1 MPTWDPEDDDQWNAM
16 VHLLTYLAI
25 ADRRTTGDVDVK
37 VWLDA
42 AQDGDWPSIDF
53 AYRAVRLHR
62 REQPGKWLEPG
73 HVTAILDRLRAEA
86 RRSYVPPTDRDMP
99 QHVLDDPVAYQR
111 YMRDAAA
118 LHQASVLADFVVGHR
133 RLAIAGAS

>member
-1 MPTWDPEDDDQWNAM
+1 MADWTDEQWDDIVD
-16 VHLLTYLAI
+16 LLTYIAA
-25 ADRRTTGDVDVK
+25 ADRRTIGTTDVR

-42 AQDGDWPSIDF
+42 AQDGDWPSIEF

-73 HVTAILDRLRAEA
+73 HVTRVLDRVRDDA

-99 QHVLDDPVAYQR
+99 REVLNDPAAYQR
-111 YMRDAAA
+111 YMRDAVQAHQDAVMAA
-118 LHQASVLADFVVGHR
+118 FAGGHRVLA
-133 RLAIAGAS
+133 IEGAS

>member
-1 MPTWDPEDDDQWNAM
+1 MPTWDPDDDDQWNAM
-16 VHLLTYLAI
+16 VHLLTYLAVS
-25 ADRRTTGDVDVK
+25 DRRTTGDVDVK

-42 AQDGDWPSIDF
+42 AQDGEWPSIEF

-73 HVTAILDRLRAEA
+73 HVSAILDRLRAEA

-99 QHVLDDPVAYQR
+99 EEVLSDPVAYQR
-111 YMRDAAA
+111 YMLDAARR
-118 LHQASVLADFVVGHR
+118 HQETVLSAFAGGQRV
-133 RLAIAGAS
+133 LAIAGAS